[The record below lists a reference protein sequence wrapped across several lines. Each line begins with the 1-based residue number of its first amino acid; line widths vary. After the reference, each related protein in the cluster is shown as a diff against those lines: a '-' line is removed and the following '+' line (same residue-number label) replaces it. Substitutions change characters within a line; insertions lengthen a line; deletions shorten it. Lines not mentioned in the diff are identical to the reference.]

1 MQGSQQAQKSRRAD
15 WLMRLFAKPD
25 LEKTVWQAA
34 RDIHI
39 HTRDTEHACSSS
51 RPPDGLRSDLPY
63 AYHEYETFHALSV
76 HHALIIMYRIGVVQ
90 GFHLTKT
97 VERVRPTSGGDEDF
111 LQSSSEWQQEEQQA
125 LLSLR
130 GSDAKG
136 LL

>member
-1 MQGSQQAQKSRRAD
+1 
-15 WLMRLFAKPD
+15 
-25 LEKTVWQAA
+25 
-34 RDIHI
+34 
-39 HTRDTEHACSSS
+39 
-51 RPPDGLRSDLPY
+51 
-63 AYHEYETFHALSV
+63 
-76 HHALIIMYRIGVVQ
+76 MYRIGVVQ